1 MTVIYITENNCKC
14 YAVTFEN
21 KEWIKVQKFEDES
34 LDENIIYTVNPM
46 ETFLGKSQ
54 SCSMTA
60 LSGAF
65 DKGCFDGNTF
75 LLKVGIENGKNKCVY
90 IGGDMVCS
98 FMTSDNIYEYVSNMG
113 YNLTPYSF
121 ATGEKNYYLLT
132 PTFKFIKKDKID
144 YNTILNG
151 IYVPNSDLKEFFEE
165 IELCKIHSNY
175 IYDNDNDDDN

>member
-1 MTVIYITENNCKC
+1 MTVIYITENNCEC

-21 KEWIKVQKFEDES
+21 KGWVKVQKFNDES

-46 ETFLGKSQ
+46 ETFLGKSK

-65 DKGCFDGNTF
+65 NKACFDGNTI
-75 LLKVGIENGKNKCVY
+75 LLKVGIENGKNKYVY
-90 IGGDMVCS
+90 IGGNMVCS

-113 YNLTPYSF
+113 NNLTPYSF
-121 ATGEKNYYLLT
+121 ATSKENYYLLT
-132 PTFKFIKKDKID
+132 PNFSYIKKDKID

-151 IYVPNSDLKEFFEE
+151 IYVPESGLPFEKLEF
-165 IELCKIHSNY
+165 CKIHSNY
-175 IYDNDNDDDN
+175 NYDNDDDDNN